1 MSDTT
6 PSQPPVLEAKRG
18 TVSYSGKP
26 AVRDVSIGFA
36 GNAITAI
43 MGPIGSGKST
53 LLRAFNRL
61 NDVLPGARTTGSFT
75 YRGNDLYART
85 TDPGEVRRRIG
96 MVFREPTPFPR
107 SIEGNV
113 AWGATVN
120 GLVGADEIPQ
130 LIEQSLTRA
139 GLWREV
145 KDRLHQAPS
154 VLSLGEQQRLCI
166 ARALAMKPDV
176 LLLDEPCAT
185 LDPASS
191 SRIEDLLYELKASC
205 TIVIAAHT
213 MQQAARVSDTTALL
227 FDGELIEV
235 GETKTIFTRPRD
247 KRTEDYVTGRFD

>member
-1 MSDTT
+1 MNA
-6 PSQPPVLEAKRG
+6 VLEAKHG
-18 TVSYSGKP
+18 TVTYGGTP
-26 AVRDVSIGFA
+26 AIRDVSIAFA
-36 GNAITAI
+36 ENSITAI

-61 NDVLPGARTTGSFT
+61 NDVLPGARISGTFT
-75 YRGNDLYART
+75 YRGIDLYGRDA
-85 TDPGEVRRRIG
+85 DPGEVRRRIG

-120 GLVGADEIPQ
+120 GLVGADEIPA
-130 LIEQSLTRA
+130 LVELSLTRA
-139 GLWREV
+139 GLWRDV
-145 KDRLHQAPS
+145 KDRLHASP
-154 VLSLGEQQRLCI
+154 LTLTLGERQRLCI

-191 SRIEDLLYELKASC
+191 SRIEDILYDLKSSC

-227 FDGELIEV
+227 FEGELIEV
-235 GETKTIFTRPRD
+235 GATKTIFTRPRD

>member
-1 MSDTT
+1 MTRISDTA
-6 PSQPPVLEAKRG
+6 VLEAKHG
-18 TVSYSGKP
+18 TVTYGGKP
-26 AVRDVSIGFA
+26 AIRDVSITFTESQ
-36 GNAITAI
+36 ITAI

-61 NDVLPGARTTGSFT
+61 NDVLPGMRTTGSFT
-75 YRGNDLYART
+75 YRSRDLYARDV
-85 TDPGEVRRRIG
+85 DPGEVRRRIG

-113 AWGATVN
+113 AWGAMVN
-120 GLVGADEIPQ
+120 GLVGRDEIRA
-130 LIEQSLTRA
+130 LVERSLTRA
-139 GLWREV
+139 GLWQEV
-145 KDRLHQAPS
+145 KNRLHASPA
-154 VLSLGEQQRLCI
+154 VLTSGEQQRLCI

-213 MQQAARVSDTTALL
+213 MQQAARVSDHTALL
-227 FDGELIEV
+227 FEGELIEV
-235 GETKTIFTRPRD
+235 GATKTIFTRPRD

>member
-1 MSDTT
+1 MSENQT
-6 PSQPPVLEAKRG
+6 SVVLEAKHG
-18 TVSYSGKP
+18 TISYGAKP
-26 AVRDVSIGFA
+26 AVRDVSIAFEA
-36 GNAITAI
+36 GTITAI

-61 NDVLPGARTTGSFT
+61 NDVLPGVRTSGSFT
-75 YRGNDLYART
+75 YRGIDLYKRD

-113 AWGATVN
+113 AWGAMVN
-120 GLVGADEIPQ
+120 GLVGADEVPA

-145 KDRLHQAPS
+145 KDRLHAAPS
-154 VLSLGEQQRLCI
+154 VLTPGERQRLCI

-213 MQQAARVSDTTALL
+213 MQQAARVSDQTALL
-227 FDGELIEV
+227 FAGELIEI
-235 GETKTIFTRPRD
+235 GATKTIFTRPRD